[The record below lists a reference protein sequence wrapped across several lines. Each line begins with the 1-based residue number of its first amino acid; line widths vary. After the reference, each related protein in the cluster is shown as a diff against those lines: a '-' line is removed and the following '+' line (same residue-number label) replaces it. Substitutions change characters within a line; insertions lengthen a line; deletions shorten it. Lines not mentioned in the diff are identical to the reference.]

1 MNEQTLVSKPS
12 RPENIPEPLDR
23 KENQGM
29 IQDDERSKLD
39 SRINIHTTRSR
50 GGSLVEEVI
59 DKLERFKV
67 RTVNILVGV
76 EADEQKK

>member
-1 MNEQTLVSKPS
+1 MSDKTLVSKPS
-12 RPENIPEPLDR
+12 RPDKIPKLLDP

-29 IQDDERSKLD
+29 IEDDERSKLD
-39 SRINIHTTRSR
+39 SRVNIHTTRSR

-67 RTVNILVGV
+67 RTVNILVGG

>member
-1 MNEQTLVSKPS
+1 MSDKTLVSKPC
-12 RPENIPEPLDR
+12 RPDNIPKLLDR
-23 KENQGM
+23 KEKQGM
-29 IQDDERSKLD
+29 IEDDERSKLD
-39 SRINIHTTRSR
+39 SRVNIHTTRSR

-67 RTVNILVGV
+67 RTVHILVGG

>member
-1 MNEQTLVSKPS
+1 MSDKTLVSKPS
-12 RPENIPEPLDR
+12 RPDKIPKLLDP

-29 IQDDERSKLD
+29 IEDDERSKLD
-39 SRINIHTTRSR
+39 SRVNIHSTRSR

-67 RTVNILVGV
+67 RTVNILVGG